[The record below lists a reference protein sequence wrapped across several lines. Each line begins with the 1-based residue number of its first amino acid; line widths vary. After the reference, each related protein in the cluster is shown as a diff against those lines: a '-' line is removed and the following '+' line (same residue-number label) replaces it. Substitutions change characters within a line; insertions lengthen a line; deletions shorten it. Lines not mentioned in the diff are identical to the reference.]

1 MKDDGRYKGFDTG
14 GMMRD
19 CMLLFFCLSLN
30 LPFPF
35 DLLHD
40 SITSI
45 VGRCFAFRLFTWD
58 FLIYVH
64 AWPVSY
70 NFFSIPHLCS

>member
-1 MKDDGRYKGFDTG
+1 
-14 GMMRD
+14 MRG
-19 CMLLFFCLSLN
+19 CMLLFFFFFCLSLN

-45 VGRCFAFRLFTWD
+45 VGRCFSAFRLFTWD
-58 FLIYVH
+58 SLIYVH
-64 AWPVSY
+64 AWPVPY
-70 NFFSIPHLCS
+70 NFSLPFPHLCS